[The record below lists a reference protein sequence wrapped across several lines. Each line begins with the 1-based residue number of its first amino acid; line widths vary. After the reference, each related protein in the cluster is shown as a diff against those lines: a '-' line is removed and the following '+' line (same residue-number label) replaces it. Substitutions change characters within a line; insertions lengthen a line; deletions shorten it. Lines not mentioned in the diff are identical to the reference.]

1 MLQNPIW
8 NATKSSSK
16 QVLSSS
22 WKLIPKL
29 FCCSYALRWVSS
41 DGRGLVTE
49 HIVSHLLCITL
60 WASLCVLNAAYKN
73 PVTSYIFV
81 TANHHRTHKKWMD
94 LEAVLLA
101 PKSSTV
107 FTTFWAWICLFSL
120 RVTEQILVQFS
131 KLQRGAQ
138 KVKTSCIWWLSSE
151 ENFWWLCWLRYETE
165 ILIVCFAALGRVL
178 YGLVSETCHLRT
190 ECLSQLIFYRLLKGR
205 AKKCCLILLWRKMF
219 LQKLF

>member
-1 MLQNPIW
+1 MLPN
-8 NATKSSSK
+8 SSSK

-81 TANHHRTHKKWMD
+81 TANHQHTHKKWMD

-131 KLQRGAQ
+131 KLKRWKHHAFDGYL
-138 KVKTSCIWWLSSE
+138 VKRIFGGFATRRKFLSS
-151 ENFWWLCWLRYETE
+151 
-165 ILIVCFAALGRVL
+165 VL
-178 YGLVSETCHLRT
+178 QLWGECYMGLSVKLVTCARNVYHS
-190 ECLSQLIFYRLLKGR
+190 LSSIDF
-205 AKKCCLILLWRKMF
+205 
-219 LQKLF
+219 